1 MQGIAEVDDRDL
13 DANRERYERESLE
26 KLPATA
32 DQLPPKPL
40 RRMFRWYFN
49 RIYVHVRP
57 ERVYV
62 WRDGDV
68 AREPELFDAH
78 LEEVRSGHV
87 EEPLDEHAPTR
98 GASPAWDERLDELG
112 QRYPQAVVSLVSPDG
127 FPFSVRV
134 PITVDPGARRIRL
147 GGGPVGVPWQPGLAC
162 VTAHDHAPDFSWQ
175 RNFQV
180 RGDLVEENGAWAIV
194 PQRLVGGFELP
205 PASNLQR
212 YRINAR
218 KVLRFRKIARAEMR
232 KRRP

>member
-13 DANRERYERESLE
+13 DANRERYGRESIE

-40 RRMFRWYFN
+40 RRMFSWYFT

-68 AREPELFDAH
+68 ASEPELFDAH

-87 EEPLDEHAPTR
+87 EEPADEHAPTR
-98 GASPAWDERLDELG
+98 GGSPAWDERLDELG
-112 QRYPQAVVSLVSPDG
+112 ERYPQAVVSLVAPDG

-134 PITVDPGARRIRL
+134 PITSTGPRAGSGWAARR
-147 GGGPVGVPWQPGLAC
+147 WAFPGS
-162 VTAHDHAPDFSWQ
+162 P
-175 RNFQV
+175 
-180 RGDLVEENGAWAIV
+180 AW
-194 PQRLVGGFELP
+194 
-205 PASNLQR
+205 
-212 YRINAR
+212 
-218 KVLRFRKIARAEMR
+218 RA
-232 KRRP
+232 

>member
-1 MQGIAEVDDRDL
+1 
-13 DANRERYERESLE
+13 
-26 KLPATA
+26 
-32 DQLPPKPL
+32 
-40 RRMFRWYFN
+40 MFRWYFN

-87 EEPLDEHAPTR
+87 EEPVGEHAPTR

-134 PITVDPGARRIRL
+134 PITVDPGASRIRL
-147 GGGPVGVPWQPGLAC
+147 GGGRWAFPGSR
-162 VTAHDHAPDFSWQ
+162 AP
-175 RNFQV
+175 
-180 RGDLVEENGAWAIV
+180 
-194 PQRLVGGFELP
+194 
-205 PASNLQR
+205 
-212 YRINAR
+212 
-218 KVLRFRKIARAEMR
+218 RA
-232 KRRP
+232 

>member
-13 DANRERYERESLE
+13 DANRERYGRESLE

-147 GGGPVGVPWQPGLAC
+147 GGAPGGRSLAARPGVRDRARPRARLQLAAQLPGARRSRGGERRLGGGA
-162 VTAHDHAPDFSWQ
+162 AAAGGRLRAAARLHPPALPGQRPQGAP
-175 RNFQV
+175 
-180 RGDLVEENGAWAIV
+180 V
-194 PQRLVGGFELP
+194 PQD
-205 PASNLQR
+205 
-212 YRINAR
+212 
-218 KVLRFRKIARAEMR
+218 
-232 KRRP
+232 RPG